1 MDTLDTRKLKRDSL
15 FLLAMMRVEGRDLL
29 HRVKVRNL
37 SEGGMMAEGDNLRIA
52 RGQLVSIELRNT
64 GWVEGTIAWVEG
76 NRCGV
81 SFVDPV
87 DPARVKAPASDA
99 DNEKTLTQPSRIF
112 ASQPPS
118 GRLHRI

>member
-1 MDTLDTRKLKRDSL
+1 MNTLDTRKLKRDSL
-15 FLLAMMRVEGRDLL
+15 FLLAMMRVEGRDLV

-37 SEGGMMAEGDNLRIA
+37 SEGGMMAECEDLRIG

-81 SFVDPV
+81 AFVDPV
-87 DPARVKAPASDA
+87 DPAKVRAPASSVQNDA
-99 DNEKTLTQPSRIF
+99 SLTQPRRIF
-112 ASQPPS
+112 SSQPPA